1 MSFVL
6 SDPLLTRLSEFMSVQ
21 IGLHFPKERWNDLER
36 GMVTAAQELGNQ
48 SVEEY
53 VRKLLAEPI
62 RHRQIAFLAS
72 HLTVGE
78 TYFFRDGNSF
88 AALEQSVFPE
98 LIRSRCGSE
107 RRLRIW
113 SAGCCT
119 GEEPYSIAMLLDRLL
134 PEHEQWQITILATDI
149 NPQFLQK
156 AEQGEYGEWSFRETP
171 AWVKERYF
179 RSKRQGRFEIHPRIK
194 KMVTFSYLNLAD
206 DVYPSLTNNTN
217 AMDLILCRNVLMY
230 LTAEH
235 AARIAGNLY
244 RALSDEGWLLT
255 SPVEASNSLFS
266 QFEPVNH
273 SGTPFFHKTAGVQSY
288 VLDDPFFKR
297 SRHPAPAVSTAAG
310 EVPDA
315 GDIPVFMPPS
325 IVPPPDM
332 PSSEPV
338 AVQPADAVDQLCISA
353 RRCANQGD
361 LTEAAGWCEQAIA
374 ADKLNPQ
381 SHYLLASI
389 RQELGQTDAAEQSLK
404 RALYLDPD
412 FVLAYFTLGNL
423 RLSQG
428 RQAEARRCFE
438 NAQGLLRQ
446 RPLEETIA
454 ESDGLTVGRLNE
466 IILSV
471 LDSLPSASAMRERKG
486 ARHA

>member
-1 MSFVL
+1 ML
-6 SDPLLTRLSEFMSVQ
+6 SAPLLSSLSEFLAAQ
-21 IGLHFPKERWNDLER
+21 IGLHFPRERWNDLER
-36 GMVTAAQELGNQ
+36 GMVAAARELGNQ
-48 SVEEY
+48 GVEAY
-53 VRKLLAEPI
+53 VRKLLAEPVE
-62 RHRQIAFLAS
+62 HRQIAFLAS

-98 LIRSRCGSE
+98 LIRSRRGSD

-119 GEEPYSIAMLLDRLL
+119 GEEPYSIAMLLDRML
-134 PEHEQWQITILATDI
+134 PEHEQWHISILATDI

-171 AWVKERYF
+171 AWIKERYF
-179 RSKRQGRFEIHPRIK
+179 KSNSQGRFEIHPRIK

-206 DVYPSLTNNTN
+206 DAYPSLANNTN

-235 AARIAGNLY
+235 AARIAGHLY
-244 RALSDEGWLLT
+244 CALANEGWLLT
-255 SPVEASNSLFS
+255 SPAEASNSLFS
-266 QFEPVNH
+266 QFEPVYH
-273 SGTPFFHKTAGVQSY
+273 SGTPFFRKTADSLSHPVEVTLFAQSEH
-288 VLDDPFFKR
+288 L
-297 SRHPAPAVSTAAG
+297 APAFFMSSG
-310 EVPDA
+310 GVPDA
-315 GDIPVFMPPS
+315 KDSPVFMPIPTAPS
-325 IVPPPDM
+325 PEMESQKSPLL
-332 PSSEPV
+332 
-338 AVQPADAVDQLCISA
+338 QPADAAEPLCISA
-353 RRCANQGD
+353 RRCANQGN
-361 LTEAAGWCEQAIA
+361 LTEAADWCKQAIA
-374 ADKLNPQ
+374 ADKLNPL

-428 RQAEARRCFE
+428 RQAEAGRCFE
-438 NAQGLLRQ
+438 NALGLLRQ
-446 RPLEETIA
+446 RPLEEIIA

-466 IILSV
+466 IIQSV
-471 LDSLPSASAMRERKG
+471 LDSQPSAYAMRERKG
-486 ARHA
+486 ARYA